1 MRYMSTLKSNV
12 SDVDPCLTPSLARQ
26 DNDKV
31 QLKEQLTKLNDS
43 SKQLKQAKYS
53 EKWLVFNYA
62 LKV

>member
-1 MRYMSTLKSNV
+1 MGTLKSNV
-12 SDVDPCLTPSLARQ
+12 SDVDSYLTPSLARQ
-26 DNDKV
+26 ENDKV

-53 EKWLVFNYA
+53 EIWFVFNYA